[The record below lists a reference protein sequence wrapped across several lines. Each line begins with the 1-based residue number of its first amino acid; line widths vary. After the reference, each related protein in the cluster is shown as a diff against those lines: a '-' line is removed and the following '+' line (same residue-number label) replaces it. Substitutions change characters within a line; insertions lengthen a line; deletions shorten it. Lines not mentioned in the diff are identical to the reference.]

1 MNPALEAKSAITNA
15 LSAFA
20 TQPLAAAATTLLE
33 SLGYRSQK
41 RLALVPNT
49 PANFLATFAQGRP
62 LNPQHALIADWQSV
76 DFLFQITDDEIRAAA
91 GGNQQLLFDSKG
103 KYNGAAM
110 ESYLFFAIALKKPH
124 YTRTELSG
132 ITRAVNR
139 LFRMPAMLLFKH
151 GDTLTLAV
159 INRRLHK
166 REESKDVL
174 EKVTLIKDIRFA
186 CPHRAHV
193 EILYDL
199 SFEAL
204 RKAHDFSNFV
214 TLHAAWQKTL
224 DTSELNKRFFQEI
237 ANWYFWACDH
247 VVFPMPK
254 GTPNP
259 DAYKAQSLIRL
270 ITRLIFC
277 WFVKEKGL
285 IPEELFDPRALAGLL
300 NDGAKLSAGKGSA
313 YYKAILQNLFF
324 ATLNQEMLKRA
335 FRKRSKDP
343 HGRDPHR
350 GITNLYRYEDL
361 FADPK
366 TFLRLMAGIPFLN
379 GGLFECLDKVY
390 RTEEGLPD
398 IRIDGFSDHPKNPLS
413 VPDFLFFGG
422 EQTVDLSAAYG
433 EKRYRQATVRGL
445 IHTFNHYKFTI
456 TENTPLDQE
465 VALDPELSGKVFE
478 NLLAAYNPE
487 TATTARKQTGS
498 FYTPREIVDY
508 MVDEALIAYLGTAL
522 DAPQKHAENTKMENQ
537 DAEAM
542 RSLRSLAANS
552 SVVEKKLR
560 HLLSYT
566 DEPHQFS
573 PAEVQTLI
581 AAIDNLKALDP
592 ACGSGAFP
600 MGLLHK
606 LVFILG
612 KLDPHNEQW
621 KQKQIAKAG
630 EIPDATIREKTL
642 ADIEQAFAAGELDY
656 GRKLYLIENCIYG
669 VDIQPIAVQI
679 AKMRF
684 FISLVVDQKVDPAQ
698 PNLGVRPLPN
708 LETKFVAANTLI
720 GIEKPA
726 QQLLRNPAIDAK
738 EAELRQVRERHF
750 TARTPATKARC
761 RELDAKLRAEISE
774 LLRADGFARE
784 TTEKLA
790 HWNPYDQNASADFFD
805 PEWMFG
811 IRDGFD
817 IVIGNPPYVRIQT
830 LTATE
835 PAAVAYYKQRYVS
848 ASKGNYDLY
857 VVFVERSLQLLQP
870 RGHLAYILPH
880 KFFNAQYGQ
889 PLRELLAGGRH
900 LRHVVHFGDQQ
911 IFPGATNYVCLLF
924 LAKAGADACRW
935 VRADDLPAWLAT
947 QRAPETALPA
957 ARLTA
962 AEWNFAVG
970 PASGLFEKLQR
981 MPVKLGQLAERI
993 SQGIRTSANEIYVL
1007 DVVSERG
1014 GFITARSKHLRKE
1027 VVLERGAVSRFLAGR
1042 EIKAYSIQPSGKVVL
1057 MPYRIV
1063 SGGAKLIPW
1072 KEVATQWP
1080 EASAYLEQNRA
1091 YLSKREDGR
1100 FRGPTWYEFGRN
1112 QNIDLMLLPKLL
1124 VPDIAD
1130 RTAFAFDA
1138 KGEFAFTSG
1147 YGITFKAGV
1156 KESPKYLLGLLNSR
1170 LLNWFWKRVST
1181 PLRGGFYR
1189 YFTQFIEHLPIR
1201 PIDFGVAAERAE
1213 RDALV
1218 KLVDQILAAKRA
1230 NPAADVSAWER
1241 EIDERVYRLYGL
1253 TPEEIKLVEEGAS
1266 K

>member
-76 DFLFQITDDEIRAAA
+76 DFLFQLTDDEIRAAA

-139 LFRMPAMLLFKH
+139 LFPMPAMLLFKH

-159 INRRLHK
+159 INRRLHR

-300 NDGAKLSAGKGSA
+300 KDGAKLSAGKGSA

-324 ATLNQEMLKRA
+324 ATLNQEMDKRG

-343 HGRDPHR
+343 HGRDPNR

-537 DAEAM
+537 DADAM
-542 RSLRSLAANS
+542 RSLRSFAANS

-790 HWNPYDQNASADFFD
+790 NWNPYDQNASADFFD

-817 IVIGNPPYVRIQT
+817 IVIGNPPYGFR
-830 LTATE
+830 
-835 PAAVAYYKQRYVS
+835 
-848 ASKGNYDLY
+848 
-857 VVFVERSLQLLQP
+857 
-870 RGHLAYILPH
+870 
-880 KFFNAQYGQ
+880 
-889 PLRELLAGGRH
+889 
-900 LRHVVHFGDQQ
+900 
-911 IFPGATNYVCLLF
+911 
-924 LAKAGADACRW
+924 DA
-935 VRADDLPAWLAT
+935 
-947 QRAPETALPA
+947 
-957 ARLTA
+957 LTA
-962 AEWNFAVG
+962 AQKAYFRKVEGISFPSGDIAELFVIKSLDKLVRSEFTLTYLVPKKTLYGESWKNVRKLWLANSLMFLMDASQAFENVLLEQIAFGLRKLKTRQKIAIGALDDKAHIVRVFGQFDLPEIFTDDLRNAQIYRGLYPKTLLEKIKQNGVENVLGAEIGISNITSDMTFAADGNYPCVKG
-970 PASGLFEKLQR
+970 IDIVRYGLKPEARYLKGSVAHRFTKIYTQQEKLIAQ
-981 MPVKLGQLAERI
+981 
-993 SQGIRTSANEIYVL
+993 EIIAHIENPRPHIL
-1007 DVVSERG
+1007 
-1014 GFITARSKHLRKE
+1014 ITAFLDDKKRLFNDTCVEIKFDRRLNPKFVLGYLHSEFVNWYAYNFIYNRAVRTMHFIDYYVRQIPIPKS
-1027 VVLERGAVSRFLAGR
+1027 VLESPEVQ
-1042 EIKAYSIQPSGKVVL
+1042 QP
-1057 MPYRIV
+1057 IV
-1063 SGGAKLIPW
+1063 A
-1072 KEVATQWP
+1072 
-1080 EASAYLEQNRA
+1080 
-1091 YLSKREDGR
+1091 
-1100 FRGPTWYEFGRN
+1100 
-1112 QNIDLMLLPKLL
+1112 
-1124 VPDIAD
+1124 
-1130 RTAFAFDA
+1130 
-1138 KGEFAFTSG
+1138 
-1147 YGITFKAGV
+1147 
-1156 KESPKYLLGLLNSR
+1156 
-1170 LLNWFWKRVST
+1170 
-1181 PLRGGFYR
+1181 
-1189 YFTQFIEHLPIR
+1189 
-1201 PIDFGVAAERAE
+1201 
-1213 RDALV
+1213 
-1218 KLVDQILAAKRA
+1218 LVDQILSAKQA
-1230 NPAADVSAWER
+1230 NPAADTSAWER

>member
-76 DFLFQITDDEIRAAA
+76 DFLFQLTDDEIRAAA

-110 ESYLFFAIALKKPH
+110 ESYLFFAIALKKAH

-830 LTATE
+830 LTAAE

-957 ARLTA
+957 ARLTP

-970 PASGLFEKLQR
+970 PASSLFDKLQR

-993 SQGIRTSANEIYVL
+993 SQGIRTSANEVYVL
-1007 DVVSERG
+1007 DVVSERSG
-1014 GFITARSKHLRKE
+1014 LVTARSKQLDKE
-1027 VVLERGAVSRFLAGR
+1027 VVLERRAVSRFLAGR
-1042 EIKAYSIQPSGKVVL
+1042 EIKAYSIQPSGKVVII
-1057 MPYRIV
+1057 PYELR
-1063 SGGAKLIPW
+1063 SGKSVLIPTGELEDHCP
-1072 KEVATQWP
+1072 KTA
-1080 EASAYLEQNRA
+1080 AYLRA
-1091 YLSKREDGR
+1091 NKKYLEAREDGR
-1100 FRGPTWYEFGRN
+1100 MQGTGWHGFIYPKN
-1112 QNIDLMLLPKLL
+1112 LDVMKSPKLL

-1130 RTAFAFDA
+1130 RAAFALDEN
-1138 KGEFAFTSG
+1138 GEFAFTSG
-1147 YGITFKAGV
+1147 YGITFKPGV

-1170 LLNWFWKRVST
+1170 LLDWFWKRVST

-1189 YFTQFIEHLPIR
+1189 YFTQFIEQLPIR